1 MSVREIADRVHAP
14 SPMVTDWRKCRYRPG
29 DRYRKLLE
37 VYYGIGQGDWL
48 LPPTADQLPP
58 ITSPVNASQEARAR
72 VAVLRAAEEALA
84 AARTGQ
90 RGTTAGIEEALQAVS
105 GLLQD
110 GDPAIRIS
118 AARVVGQLR
127 VMLEKVPENRE
138 PPAEVE
144 RHDLSQLT
152 DLEQSIWRYLVTK
165 TDPANAQCGFNSQW
179 EPVLAILEVLL
190 TRDEVATDDLAELR
204 AYASPLGIS

>member
-1 MSVREIADRVHAP
+1 MVVHWRGNEFGEICTCV
-14 SPMVTDWRKCRYRPG
+14 
-29 DRYRKLLE
+29 
-37 VYYGIGQGDWL
+37 I
-48 LPPTADQLPP
+48 
-58 ITSPVNASQEARAR
+58 
-72 VAVLRAAEEALA
+72 
-84 AARTGQ
+84 ARTGQ

-127 VMLEKVPENRE
+127 VMLEKVPDNKE
-138 PPAEVE
+138 PPTEVE

-190 TRDEVATDDLAELR
+190 TRVEVATDDLAELR
-204 AYASPLGIS
+204 AYASPLGVS